1 MDMKKMEIFGVLV
14 GINPEFD
21 LQAVIT
27 VLKRAE
33 LDSELKEISKWQKS
47 LTNTR
52 LGHWIYSTKKMV

>member
-1 MDMKKMEIFGVLV
+1 MEIFGVLV

-47 LTNTR
+47 LTKTR